1 MANGCALNT
10 QRWLALSTAAL
21 PPISCPS
28 AQVDYDAAR
37 QHTVDAF
44 RQLATSCDRSGV
56 RVSIEP
62 KPTDPATRF
71 SITPNT
77 ATALLLAQEVAH
89 PSFGL
94 TIDIGHALLAG
105 ENPAHSIALAARAGR
120 LFGLHLNDA
129 HIRLGAEDGLP
140 FGSVNEHMALEV
152 VRQLQKAGYSGY
164 IYFDTFPST
173 VDPVAEANWNVR
185 KFKSLWR
192 RAARLSG
199 RLDRLSQQQDALG
212 VLQLLLDESEG
223 QQQGAAVTPG
233 PHEGAEL

>member
-1 MANGCALNT
+1 MANGCVLNT
-10 QRWLALSTAAL
+10 QRS
-21 PPISCPS
+21 PPHSHPP
-28 AQVDYDAAR
+28 AQVDYDTAW

-44 RQLATSCDRSGV
+44 RQLTTSCDRSSV

-152 VRQLQKAGYSGY
+152 VRQLQKAAYSGH
-164 IYFDTFPST
+164 IYFDTFPAT
-173 VDPVAEANWNVR
+173 VDPVAEAEWNVR

-192 RAARLSG
+192 QAARLSG

-212 VLQLLLDESEG
+212 VLQLLDESEG

-233 PHEGAEL
+233 QHEGAEL